1 MFIYMIPLILR
12 LKRES
17 HKQIALAQDI
27 IVQEMYKIF
36 NDAVLHGGTAIW
48 RCYKGK
54 RFSEDIDAYLNR
66 EGEKINL
73 FFSNLEKKGFT
84 VKKKKIGE
92 NSLFSLLSINRI
104 EVRFE
109 ALFKKKSAVLK
120 EYETAEGNLI
130 TVYTLALEE
139 FINEKAEAYLKRL
152 KVRDLYDVF
161 FLLRYTQHKNKV
173 KLSLQKIAKDCKNPK
188 DERDLKILIL
198 EGVVPNVQDM
208 KEYIK
213 NYIE

>member
-1 MFIYMIPLILR
+1 MLPLILR

-54 RFSEDIDAYLNR
+54 RFSEDIDVYLKG
-66 EGEKINL
+66 EAEKINL
-73 FFSNLEKKGFT
+73 FFSNLEKRGFT
-84 VKKKKIGE
+84 IKKKKIGE
-92 NSLFSLLSINRI
+92 NSLFSLLSINRT

-109 ALFKKKSAVLK
+109 ALFKKKSGVLK

-130 TVYTLALEE
+130 TVYTLAPEE

-161 FLLRYTQHKNKV
+161 FLLRYAQHKDKV
-173 KLSLQKIAKDCKNPK
+173 KLSLQKITKGFKAPR
-188 DERDLKILIL
+188 DEKDLKILIL

-213 NYIE
+213 SYME